1 MQILPSEYGW
11 GSSRQRIF
19 FKKIKDKVTE
29 ICQGHYQG
37 LKNKNKQKS
46 STPSN
51 QGTQE
56 FNQTKRN
63 FKRKL

>member
-1 MQILPSEYGW
+1 MDGGVAGREYFLKR
-11 GSSRQRIF
+11 SKTKLQ
-19 FKKIKDKVTE
+19 